1 MKWID
6 CDLDNH
12 AVVIFDPVD
21 ETNSQSTQALMCWY
35 EADVEANVRSC
46 LRASSEYSY
55 AVNNVVLIY
64 YNSAEAR
71 DIVYGVFSNGETVQ
85 GLTRVDLRAH
95 ALHFVIDENVRLIRE
110 HSVLNKYLHTEKLEY
125 NILSHV
131 GRNVADRIQDGCIS
145 LEDFAREQQVGARKL
160 IRMNNGNFL
169 DFHTVDR
176 SALFKPSYV
185 ISNH

>member
-6 CDLDNH
+6 CDLDNL

-55 AVNNVVLIY
+55 AVKNVVLIY
-64 YNSAEAR
+64 YNRAEAR

-85 GLTRVDLRAH
+85 GLTRVDLRGH
-95 ALHFVIDENVRLIRE
+95 ALHFAIDENVRLIRE
-110 HSVLNKYLHTEKLEY
+110 HSVLNKYLHTGKLEY
-125 NILSHV
+125 ILSDV
-131 GRNVADRIQDGCIS
+131 GHCVADGIQDGYIS
-145 LEDFAREQQVGARKL
+145 LEDFAREQQAGARKL